1 MLGLFASL
9 LLLFPTRF
17 RSIHEQIKELEMIS
31 RDIRMHLRPE
41 RILNDKIIL
50 IGITDI
56 EHFLYGPEINTREA
70 YLLLLQSLERLGVQ
84 AVLFDILF
92 EYAGSLDSALS
103 LKFQEIPSYISYKF
117 LSGDMPFD
125 ELEQEM
131 GSGDLEKDGFLTS
144 ETIRTALLDSLD
156 TMDHLVNELA
166 QVSGEQNLNVKK
178 EEEIERKIS
187 GLKFRKIALA
197 RLYLQQMSGLADTPD
212 PKAAPL
218 EKRCVILPSDLLLL
232 SARGF
237 GFINIA
243 KGEED
248 VVRRI
253 PLFIRYKGRLFP
265 HLDLVFLCDYY
276 GVSLSDLKIK
286 FGQYVE
292 FLPKK
297 NYQGIKRIPIDRS
310 GSLLVNFRER
320 DPVNGKN
327 SYPLHQVIHY
337 NRFGD
342 LYPTRIKPE
351 TFRDAIVIVGELSP
365 GGADVEP
372 IPLSPSYPMM
382 AVHASVIDMVLKDDY
397 IRDPGVAAEVFLTL
411 AFGLLMGLIFS
422 LCDYRRSTLIS
433 ISLLFLYLLVSVYLF
448 RSRNIFLPMIRPC
461 AVLLLSYLF
470 LILYTVGIK
479 ERERRKVRSIFLK
492 TVSPHIGEEILRHY
506 DHEAIWGAKKVVT
519 ILFADIRGFTP
530 LSEELK
536 AVDLVE
542 FLDAYYDTVSQIIF
556 DHDGVVNKFIGD
568 AVMALFG
575 APLELPDAEARAVKA
590 AINIQKAVRE
600 LNLNPILL
608 KYQRKVY
615 VGIGISTGEVVV
627 GTVGRKKIR
636 IEYTALGDN
645 VNIAERLQGVA
656 GPGEI
661 LINKSAYEKIMETK
675 DPYFQEQK
683 VQFRPLTPMILKG
696 KEIPVEVFRVE
707 YAAVS

>member
-1 MLGLFASL
+1 LGLFASL

-615 VGIGISTGEVVV
+615 VGNGISTGEVVV

>member
-608 KYQRKVY
+608 KYQRKVH